1 MTRTHL
7 SDEASLPLDAE
18 AIRELGA
25 NIPPILLLVKFT
37 DSKHVESLRQGKLW
51 MSKLAFFQQL
61 EESAPAG
68 QRDKDE
74 GLFAYHQPD
83 QIRISINGHDVGRVL
98 SPLAIRQVLP
108 PSFIFCATAVTRESL
123 VKGGGCHTVPADM
136 RVFGD
141 TAVVV
146 HDVEEF
152 KRRIVVA
159 LSDDRYG
166 SIRAFP
172 GHKIVDGTVQY
183 VPRTYHG
190 DMGPFRKFEEYAYQS
205 EWRIALIDESAQGQQ
220 RSFQLEIG
228 DLTDITTVLRS
239 EELGPVSLSE
249 ITGSSALAI
258 TQ

>member
-1 MTRTHL
+1 MTQTHL
-7 SDEASLPLDAE
+7 SDDASVPLDAD
-18 AIRELGA
+18 AIRELGE

-37 DSKHVESLRQGKLW
+37 DSKYVESLRQGRLW
-51 MSKLAFFQQL
+51 MNRLAFFQRL
-61 EESAPAG
+61 EEGAPAG

-98 SPLAIRQVLP
+98 SPLEVRQVIQ

-123 VKGGGCHTVPADM
+123 LKGGGFYTVPADM
-136 RVFGD
+136 QAFGD

-166 SIRAFP
+166 SVRAFP
-172 GHKIVDGTVQY
+172 GHKVVDGIVQY

-190 DMGPFRKFEEYAYQS
+190 DMGPFRKFEEYACQG
-205 EWRIALIDESAQGQQ
+205 EWRIALIDESAQDEQ

-228 DLTDITTVLRS
+228 DLTDITTVLKS
-239 EELGPVSLSE
+239 EDLISVNLSE
-249 ITGSSALAI
+249 ITGRANR
-258 TQ
+258 